1 MLITVKMPEWVLSEK
16 NVCNCT
22 FVVAG
27 MVALGYSY
35 QAIVVWRI
43 SVARRCVYAH
53 GYVEPSQGWLC
64 CFDSC
69 FVHANVRF
77 SAGHSVATAAQRSGC
92 RSGHP
97 VAIAAQRSGCCSGHP
112 VAIAAQRNGCRSRHA
127 VATAA
132 ERNGCRSGH
141 PVAIAAQRNG
151 CCSRHAVATAAR
163 LAA

>member
-97 VAIAAQRSGCCSGHP
+97 VAIAAQP
-112 VAIAAQRNGCRSRHA
+112 Q
-127 VATAA
+127 
-132 ERNGCRSGH
+132 
-141 PVAIAAQRNG
+141 
-151 CCSRHAVATAAR
+151 
-163 LAA
+163 LAAVPGTPLPLPPSVMAAVPGTPLPLPPSVMAAVPGTPLPLPPSVMAAVPGTPLPLPPA